1 MFVIVFSL
9 DIILTFSKI
18 VILEFFDSPTQI
30 LVGFFPE
37 KQSVGRATRPEH
49 FLDGRPRQNVVQ
61 DSCTIDKI
69 PQEVIF

>member
-30 LVGFFPE
+30 LVGFFSR
-37 KQSVGRATRPEH
+37 KTIGRATRPEH
-49 FLDGRPRQNVVQ
+49 FLDGRPRQNIVQ

-69 PQEVIF
+69 PQ